1 MRRPQAASG
10 EAPEYSTLKEH
21 DHMRLLLAED
31 EKDMADVLLAIFKH
45 QGFEADWAENGAIA
59 VDLAQKKNYDCM
71 IFDIM
76 MPVKDGITA
85 LKELREAGDVTP
97 VIMLTAKS
105 EVDDRI
111 TGLDSGADDYLTKPF
126 AIGELLARIR
136 SLTRRNKDFTP
147 TILSAGST
155 SLDTEEQELS
165 AHNSIRLSGKETKLM
180 KLFMLNENKELSTS
194 YLFQKIWSGEEGVD
208 ESVVWIYISYLR
220 EKLSAIN
227 SDLSIFGEEGQSF
240 RLALRED

>member
-1 MRRPQAASG
+1 
-10 EAPEYSTLKEH
+10 
-21 DHMRLLLAED
+21 MRLLLAED

-240 RLALRED
+240 RLALREE

>member
-1 MRRPQAASG
+1 
-10 EAPEYSTLKEH
+10 
-21 DHMRLLLAED
+21 MRLLLAED

-85 LKELREAGDVTP
+85 LKELRDAGDVTP

-227 SDLSIFGEEGQSF
+227 SDLSIYGEEGQSF
-240 RLALRED
+240 RLALREE

>member
-1 MRRPQAASG
+1 
-10 EAPEYSTLKEH
+10 
-21 DHMRLLLAED
+21 MRLLLAED

-126 AIGELLARIR
+126 AVGELLARIR

>member
-1 MRRPQAASG
+1 
-10 EAPEYSTLKEH
+10 
-21 DHMRLLLAED
+21 MRLLLAED

-227 SDLSIFGEEGQSF
+227 SDLSIYGEEGQSF
-240 RLALRED
+240 RLALREE

>member
-1 MRRPQAASG
+1 
-10 EAPEYSTLKEH
+10 
-21 DHMRLLLAED
+21 MRLLLAED

-126 AIGELLARIR
+126 AIGELLVRIR

>member
-1 MRRPQAASG
+1 
-10 EAPEYSTLKEH
+10 
-21 DHMRLLLAED
+21 MRLLLAED

-105 EVDDRI
+105 EVGDRI

>member
-1 MRRPQAASG
+1 
-10 EAPEYSTLKEH
+10 
-21 DHMRLLLAED
+21 MRLLLAED
-31 EKDMADVLLAIFKH
+31 EKDTADVLLAIFKH

-111 TGLDSGADDYLTKPF
+111 TGLDSGADAYLTKPF

>member
-1 MRRPQAASG
+1 
-10 EAPEYSTLKEH
+10 
-21 DHMRLLLAED
+21 MRLLLAED

-147 TILSAGST
+147 TIISAGST

>member
-1 MRRPQAASG
+1 
-10 EAPEYSTLKEH
+10 
-21 DHMRLLLAED
+21 MRLLLAED

-165 AHNSIRLSGKETKLM
+165 AHNSIRLSGKETKFM

>member
-1 MRRPQAASG
+1 
-10 EAPEYSTLKEH
+10 
-21 DHMRLLLAED
+21 MRLLLAED

-111 TGLDSGADDYLTKPF
+111 TVLDSGADDYLTKPF

>member
-1 MRRPQAASG
+1 
-10 EAPEYSTLKEH
+10 
-21 DHMRLLLAED
+21 
-31 EKDMADVLLAIFKH
+31 MADVLLAIFKH

-240 RLALRED
+240 RLALREE

>member
-1 MRRPQAASG
+1 
-10 EAPEYSTLKEH
+10 
-21 DHMRLLLAED
+21 
-31 EKDMADVLLAIFKH
+31 MADVLLAIFKH

-220 EKLSAIN
+220 EKRSAIN